1 MFNKK
6 EAKFMQEMDAKIT
19 YTKALSVHGETW
31 SLDLERELVERAKN
45 GSADAFEL
53 LVARYYAKVFRVAC
67 NITHNDYDAEDVL
80 QNAFFK
86 AFNKLPLFRG
96 DSTFY
101 TWLVSI
107 TTNEALMKIRGRR
120 SREIL
125 FDDSRELGDPV
136 VADEVGPNPEQSF
149 SHGEVRHILAR
160 AIDRLKPEQ
169 RMVFQLRHLEGLSVV
184 ETAEALNL
192 TLPTVKTRLYRARR
206 KLRRSLRAIFW
217 SAAKGDD
224 AGVKA
229 A

>member
-1 MFNKK
+1 MR
-6 EAKFMQEMDAKIT
+6 EMDAKIP
-19 YTKALSVHGETW
+19 YAKAFSVRGETW
-31 SLDLERELVERAKN
+31 SLDLERELVERAKS

-53 LVARYYAKVFRVAC
+53 LVTRYYARVFRVAC
-67 NITHNDYDAEDVL
+67 NITHHDYDAEDVL
-80 QNAFFK
+80 QSAFLK

-120 SREIL
+120 CSREVL
-125 FDDSRELGDPV
+125 FDDSREFGDAV
-136 VADEVGPNPEQSF
+136 VADDVTCAVGPNPEQSC
-149 SHGEVRHILAR
+149 SHDEVRHILAT

-169 RMVFQLRHLEGLSVV
+169 RMVFQLRHLQGLSVV

-217 SAAKGDD
+217 SAEKGDD
-224 AGVKA
+224 AGVRA

>member
-1 MFNKK
+1 
-6 EAKFMQEMDAKIT
+6 MQREMDAKIP
-19 YTKALSVHGETW
+19 YTKALSVRGETW
-31 SLDLERELVERAKN
+31 SFDLERELVERAKN

-67 NITHNDYDAEDVL
+67 NITHHEYDAEDVL
-80 QNAFFK
+80 QNVFLK

-120 SREIL
+120 SREVL
-125 FDDSRELGDPV
+125 FDDSRELDTVPV
-136 VADEVGPNPEQSF
+136 DDLIRTLGPNPEQSC
-149 SHGEVRHILAR
+149 SHDEMRHILAM
-160 AIDRLKPEQ
+160 AIDKLKPDQ
-169 RMVFQLRHLEGLSVV
+169 RRVFQLRHLQGLSVV

-206 KLRRSLRAIFW
+206 KLRGSLRAILGPHN
-217 SAAKGDD
+217 SNDANVRAA
-224 AGVKA
+224 
-229 A
+229 